1 MTTTNKPVIIAVIG
15 SRQPSKEEAEIA
27 EEVGRLLARHEA
39 ILICGG
45 LTGVMEA
52 ACRGARSVGG
62 LTIGVLP
69 GNDASTANPHV
80 QIPIVTNIG
89 YARNVIVVKSAR
101 AVIAI
106 GGGYGT
112 LTEIGYALDSKV
124 PVIGLKTWS
133 LSRNHQIDKSI
144 VRARN
149 AKEAVKIALELS
161 EEK

>member
-1 MTTTNKPVIIAVIG
+1 MTAEKSRIIAVIG
-15 SRQPSKEEAEIA
+15 GRNPSKEEEETA

-80 QIPIVTNIG
+80 QIPIVTNLG

-112 LTEIGYALDSKV
+112 LTEIGYALDLKI

-161 EEK
+161 EAK

>member
-1 MTTTNKPVIIAVIG
+1 MTAKKSRIIAVIG
-15 SRQPSKEEAEIA
+15 GRNPSKEEAETA

-69 GNDASTANPHV
+69 GNDASTANPYV

-89 YARNVIVVKSAR
+89 YARNVIVVRSAK

-161 EEK
+161 EAK

>member
-1 MTTTNKPVIIAVIG
+1 MTAKKSRIIAVIG
-15 SRQPSKEEAEIA
+15 GRNPSDEETRLA
-27 EEVGRLLARHEA
+27 EEVGRELARQNA

-45 LTGVMEA
+45 LRGVMKA
-52 ACRGARSVGG
+52 ACKGAQSQGG
-62 LTIGVLP
+62 LTIGILP
-69 GNDASTANPHV
+69 GDDASAANPYV
-80 QIPIVTNIG
+80 QIPIVTNLG

-112 LTEIGYALDSKV
+112 LTEIGYALDSRV

-144 VRARN
+144 VQARN

-161 EEK
+161 EAK

>member
-1 MTTTNKPVIIAVIG
+1 MTAKKSRIIAVIG
-15 SRQPSKEEAEIA
+15 GRNPSKEEAETA

-80 QIPIVTNIG
+80 QIPIVTNLG
-89 YARNVIVVKSAR
+89 YARNIIVVKSAR

-161 EEK
+161 EAK